1 MEGEVWIQDYKMQT
15 RVSKEPKYRG
25 LDGEDNECRLCKH
38 CGYMLNTDYIW
49 LHKSGNSEKIDPHAD
64 QKQEIDLSKVEIGI
78 FVNPIMWKL
87 FLSVFS
93 KW

>member
-1 MEGEVWIQDYKMQT
+1 MVRSIQDYKMQT

-38 CGYMLNTDYIW
+38 W
-49 LHKSGNSEKIDPHAD
+49 LHAEYWLHLKSGSSEKIDPHAD
-64 QKQEIDLSKVEIGI
+64 QKQEINFVWPYLEVEIGI
-78 FVNPIMWKL
+78 SVTPIKWKL
-87 FLSVFS
+87 FLSAFS